1 MSKSFKVDFNVYR
14 SSTTFAYL
22 FTQSV
27 VCTTSGGR
35 KFMHI
40 RCQMEYV
47 ESSDGRTHMHVK
59 RKSSGAQTCLD
70 IKHMLYRH
78 GWEY

>member
-1 MSKSFKVDFNVYR
+1 MSKSIKVDFNVIR
-14 SSTTFAYL
+14 SSTTVVYGFAYL
-22 FTQSV
+22 LTQSITV

-47 ESSDGRTHMHVK
+47 ESSNGRTHMHV
-59 RKSSGAQTCLD
+59 
-70 IKHMLYRH
+70 
-78 GWEY
+78 